1 MQKQKYLNHNIPAQL
16 WWTCLRLGWCSSV
29 WDWSTIWVGA
39 AGWCWRAEKQGVCL
53 DDQHSLCGALPPTAQ
68 PRQRGLYA
76 QQADVEQL
84 LTWFKIGA
92 TEVLLSSLLDWT
104 AVWRTAKT
112 VRQELRNQ
120 TGVRREVDLNASK
133 LNFKLT
139 HRCYNLLTA
148 GLESTLL
155 VAGEDPLLSGQTWPW
170 FQLST
175 HKVYS
180 STLFTL
186 TRDLQQFTHWFVPQ
200 MRPNMRREGRAAAA
214 CCRFSVQTRQR
225 HRD

>member
-1 MQKQKYLNHNIPAQL
+1 MDVPQTRVMFFSVRLKYN
-16 WWTCLRLGWCSSV
+16 LGWSCRMMLESWKARSLPWWSALCAALYHQQLSQDNVVYMLNKPTWSSYLRGSR
-29 WDWSTIWVGA
+29 WEPLRF
-39 AGWCWRAEKQGVCL
+39 CWAPCWTGRPSEG
-53 DDQHSLCGALPPTAQ
+53 LP
-68 PRQRGLYA
+68 
-76 QQADVEQL
+76 
-84 LTWFKIGA
+84 K
-92 TEVLLSSLLDWT
+92 LSG
-104 AVWRTAKT
+104 
-112 VRQELRNQ
+112 RNSVIK
-120 TGVRREVDLNASK
+120 TGVGREVDLNASK

-139 HRCYNLLTA
+139 HRSYNLLTA

-155 VAGEDPLLSGQTWPW
+155 VAGEDPLLSGQTSPW

-180 STLFTL
+180 ATLFTL

-214 CCRFSVQTRQR
+214 CCRFSVQTWQR